1 MRNEQDNFTAVPANA
16 GERNR
21 LNRLIS
27 NTIFINIF
35 ILQGH
40 VVTVTRIAC
49 SGILSG
55 HISSVRRAS
64 KKNPIN
70 RVMEISPTSLNDTSD

>member
-21 LNRLIS
+21 LTRLIS
-27 NTIFINIF
+27 NIIFINIF
-35 ILQGH
+35 SLQIH

-49 SGILSG
+49 SGILAEHIFSG
-55 HISSVRRAS
+55 QRAS
-64 KKNPIN
+64 KNNPTMMF
-70 RVMEISPTSLNDTSD
+70 MEISPT

>member
-21 LNRLIS
+21 LTRLIS
-27 NTIFINIF
+27 NIIFINIF
-35 ILQGH
+35 SLQIH

-49 SGILSG
+49 SGIL
-55 HISSVRRAS
+55 AS
-64 KKNPIN
+64 TFSRDSALLRTIP
-70 RVMEISPTSLNDTSD
+70 P